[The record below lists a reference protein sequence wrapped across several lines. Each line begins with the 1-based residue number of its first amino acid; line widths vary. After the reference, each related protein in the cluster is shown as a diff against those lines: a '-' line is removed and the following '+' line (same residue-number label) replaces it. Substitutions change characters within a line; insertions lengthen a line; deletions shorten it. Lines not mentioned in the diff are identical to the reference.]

1 MKNGLADTE
10 MLMVRFIV
18 KSVCSGDANGHRSHP
33 DAPHGR
39 SQSARRTGGGGA
51 SYALHG
57 LALQEG
63 EDIFTCPVLATGNRK
78 CQVNWEKYV

>member
-1 MKNGLADTE
+1 
-10 MLMVRFIV
+10 MVRFIV

-63 EDIFTCPVLATGNRK
+63 EDIFTCPVLATGIYFIHIATTYTKISNK
-78 CQVNWEKYV
+78 INLTIS

>member
-1 MKNGLADTE
+1 MPGVIGE
-10 MLMVRFIV
+10 P
-18 KSVCSGDANGHRSHP
+18 VCGGDARGHRSHP

-39 SQSARRTGGGGA
+39 RQPARRTGGGGA

-63 EDIFTCPVLATGNRK
+63 EDISARSVLATGNICLLHSRLYY
-78 CQVNWEKYV
+78 CVI